1 MSDLAKRAVACKHWR
16 WMPGSAFDT
25 GLRYDGFAR
34 PHRPCHARLCAGAGA
49 GGVARRDDR
58 DRSDTRGGRATRLGD
73 RGLGS
78 TVTGQWDRT
87 LLHRSRSPDCCVGG
101 CTMKYGKKP
110 VNDSSA

>member
-25 GLRYDGFAR
+25 GLRYDGFAQFMLDDWEGEIPDLTDPATLGCLSALVR
-34 PHRPCHARLCAGAGA
+34 EAWDGCGAPWTKA
-49 GGVARRDDR
+49 SLSLRNA
-58 DRSDTRGGRATRLGD
+58 
-73 RGLGS
+73 
-78 TVTGQWDRT
+78 
-87 LLHRSRSPDCCVGG
+87 GG